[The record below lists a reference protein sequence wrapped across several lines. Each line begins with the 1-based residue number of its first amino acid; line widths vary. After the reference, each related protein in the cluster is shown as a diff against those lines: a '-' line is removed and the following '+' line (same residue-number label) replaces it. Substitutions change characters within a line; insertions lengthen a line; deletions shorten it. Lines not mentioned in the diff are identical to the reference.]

1 MLPKE
6 FVNYQDKL
14 YSVFKKVKQSSIKEG
29 YLNDVKDFWN
39 CDIVVKSR
47 TNDQDILLFLRE
59 IEEATIVRD
68 II

>member
-47 TNDQDILLFLRE
+47 TNDQDTLLFLKE
-59 IEEATIVRD
+59 IEEAIIVKK